1 MDVYEIKITKAQL
14 QSLPEAERVLVLQFG
29 HVCNE
34 LSFLNKL
41 LLMVSDTKTDSLEK
55 KAMVA
60 QAMIVIRL
68 YIGKVFEAWRML
80 ERDYFGS
87 QLSKSLE
94 ATLDAEGKNSLQAIK
109 TYFGKKNLLSS
120 IRNNFSFHY
129 WAEHL
134 PKAMNA
140 FDDSREFQL
149 ILGGAYA
156 NTLHKYSEEFVTVAM
171 LETSGESEPQAAMD
185 KVVGDLVSVGGKM
198 IDFLGHGLAAVFQNR
213 LGKSWEDFEYTV
225 HNIEPKEN
233 IEKFKVPFFFQL
245 GERHES

>member
-1 MDVYEIKITKAQL
+1 MDVYDIKITKSQL
-14 QSLPEAERVLVLQFG
+14 QSLPEAERILVLQFG

-41 LLMVSDTKTDSLEK
+41 LIVVSDTNTKGLEK
-55 KAMVA
+55 KAMAA
-60 QAMIVIRL
+60 QSMIVVRL
-68 YIGKVFEAWRML
+68 YIGKVFEAWRMIQ
-80 ERDYFGS
+80 RDYFGS
-87 QLSKSLE
+87 RLSKTLDTELDEEGKKSLE
-94 ATLDAEGKNSLQAIK
+94 ALK
-109 TYFGKKNLLSS
+109 TYFGRNNLLSS

-140 FDDSREFQL
+140 FGDSHEFQL

-156 NTLHKYSEEFVTVAM
+156 NTLHNFSEEFVTVAM
-171 LETSGESEPQAAMD
+171 LEASGEHQAQAAMD
-185 KVVGDLVSVGGKM
+185 KVIGDLVSVGGKM

-225 HNIEPKEN
+225 HKIEPKES
-233 IEKFKVPFFFQL
+233 IEKFKVPFFFQI
-245 GERHES
+245 GERRES

>member
-1 MDVYEIKITKAQL
+1 MDIYEITITKKQL
-14 QSLPEAERVLVLQFG
+14 QSLPDTERVLVLQFG

-41 LLMVSDTKTDSLEK
+41 LLIVSDTKTEGLEK

-87 QLSKSLE
+87 QLSKSLD
-94 ATLDAEGKNSLQAIK
+94 TKLSPEGKNSLLALK
-109 TYFGKKNLLSS
+109 TYFSRTNLLSS
-120 IRNNFSFHY
+120 IRNDFSFHY

-134 PKAMNA
+134 PEAMNA

-149 ILGGAYA
+149 ILGDAYA
-156 NTLHKYSEEFVTVAM
+156 NTLHKFSEEFVTVAM
-171 LETSGESEPQAAMD
+171 LKTSRESDPQAAMD
-185 KVVGDLVSVGGKM
+185 KMVGDLVFVGGKM
-198 IDFLGHGLAAVFQNR
+198 IDFLGHGLAAVFESR

-225 HNIEPKEN
+225 HKIEPEAD
-233 IEKFKVPFFFQL
+233 IEEFKLPFFFQL
-245 GERHES
+245 KEQRES

>member
-1 MDVYEIKITKAQL
+1 
-14 QSLPEAERVLVLQFG
+14 
-29 HVCNE
+29 
-34 LSFLNKL
+34 
-41 LLMVSDTKTDSLEK
+41 MVSDTKAEGLEK

-87 QLSKSLE
+87 QLSRSLDT
-94 ATLDAEGKNSLQAIK
+94 TLDAEGRKSLQALK
-109 TYFGKKNLLSS
+109 TYFGRKNLLSS
-120 IRNNFSFHY
+120 IRNDFSFHY

-134 PKAMNA
+134 SRAMNA

-171 LETSGESEPQAAMD
+171 LDASGESEPQAAMD
-185 KVVGDLVSVGGKM
+185 KVVGDLVFVGGRM
-198 IDFLGHGLAAVFQNR
+198 IDFLGHGLAAVFHNR

-225 HNIEPKEN
+225 HRIEPKEN
-233 IEKFKVPFFFQL
+233 IENFKVPFFFQMA
-245 GERHES
+245 EQNES

>member
-1 MDVYEIKITKAQL
+1 VDVYEIKITKDQL
-14 QSLPEAERVLVLQFG
+14 QSLPDAERILVLQFG

-41 LLMVSDTKTDSLEK
+41 LLMVSDTKTEGLEK

-60 QAMIVIRL
+60 QAMIVVRL

-87 QLSKSLE
+87 QLSRSLDT
-94 ATLDAEGKNSLQAIK
+94 TLDSEGKNSLKALKI
-109 TYFGKKNLLSS
+109 YFGRKNLLSS
-120 IRNNFSFHY
+120 IRNDFSFHY

-149 ILGGAYA
+149 ILSGPYA
-156 NTLHKYSEEFVTVAM
+156 NTLHKFSDEFVTVAM
-171 LETSGESEPQAAMD
+171 LEASGENDPQVAMD

-198 IDFLGHGLAAVFQNR
+198 INFLEHGLAAVFQNR

-225 HNIEPKEN
+225 HKIEPKEN
-233 IEKFKVPFFFQL
+233 IETFKVPFFFQL
-245 GERHES
+245 EERREF

>member
-14 QSLPEAERVLVLQFG
+14 QSLPDTERVLVLQFG

-41 LLMVSDTKTDSLEK
+41 LIMVSDTNTDGLEK
-55 KAMVA
+55 TAMVA
-60 QAMIVIRL
+60 QGMIVIRL

-87 QLSKSLE
+87 QLSKSRDK
-94 ATLDAEGKNSLQAIK
+94 TLGAEGKSSLQAIK

-120 IRNNFSFHY
+120 IRNDFSFHY

-134 PKAMNA
+134 PTAMKA
-140 FDDSREFQL
+140 FDESREFQL

-156 NTLHKYSEEFVTVAM
+156 NTLHRYSEEFVTVAM
-171 LETSGESEPQAAMD
+171 LEASGEKEAQAAMD
-185 KVVGDLVSVGGKM
+185 RVVGDLVSVGGKM
-198 IDFLGHGLAAVFQNR
+198 IDFIGHGLAAVFRNR
-213 LGKSWEDFEYTV
+213 LGKSWKDFEYSV
-225 HNIEPKEN
+225 HKIEPRDN
-233 IEKFKVPFFFQL
+233 IEKFKVPFFFRL